1 MKTTA
6 SGRERG
12 QGLCGGSRYGLCAR
26 VPSAFH
32 DLYTSFRIFIVSG
45 RPPRALESQ
54 SSNRSGSTCRWM
66 SPLMVGPNVFS
77 WSEPVFARSHK
88 VNLCRLMRRSAE
100 KAFPRTD
107 PDQEPAQWGEAVCQR
122 YNYAAPVGRRAH
134 QFGDWMHVERAA
146 PMPVPVQ
153 IRIPRLYRVEVFEMP
168 ANCDA
173 CVSQACCVM
182 VESSQWGSGAP

>member
-1 MKTTA
+1 M
-6 SGRERG
+6 E
-12 QGLCGGSRYGLCAR
+12 YAR

-32 DLYTSFRIFIVSG
+32 DLYTSLRIFIVSG

-88 VNLCRLMRRSAE
+88 VNLCRLNTRRSAE
-100 KAFPRTD
+100 KCAFTYRSRSRTCTV
-107 PDQEPAQWGEAVCQR
+107 GEAVCQR

-173 CVSQACCVM
+173 C
-182 VESSQWGSGAP
+182 ESSLLRDGRVIRGSGAP